1 MPSKASTSKPMTF
14 NPFAVTVPSKSTMQL
29 KNPQWSMKSK
39 PIILVKS
46 NQKKDD
52 TIGKLNKLGK
62 KSMTKKG
69 GKKHTKKKRTM
80 KKKSLKKHTK
90 KYTKK
95 YTKKH

>member
-1 MPSKASTSKPMTF
+1 MPSKASTSRPMTF
-14 NPFAVTVPSKSTMQL
+14 NPFAVTVPSKSSMQL

-39 PIILVKS
+39 PIVLVKS

-52 TIGKLNKLGK
+52 TISKLNKLGK

-69 GKKHTKKKRTM
+69 GKKHAKKKKRTM
-80 KKKSLKKHTK
+80 KKKSLKKSL
-90 KYTKK
+90 KK